1 MTRYRT
7 TLLFTLGFG
16 VMLAAGWVGFPHTLY
31 KSAQQPIDFNHRVHK
46 DKASQKCTDCHAFA
60 SDGNFAGT
68 PTLAGCS
75 GCHAEPMGTTANE
88 KVLVVSYVK
97 PGREI
102 PWRSYA
108 RQPMNVRFPHAVH
121 VNLAKLDCGKCH
133 GAHGDST
140 HLTAY
145 QEDRISGYSRDLA
158 GMTMSDCEDCHRQ
171 RGVEAG
177 CLGCHQ

>member
-1 MTRYRT
+1 MSCWPPV
-7 TLLFTLGFG
+7 G
-16 VMLAAGWVGFPHTLY
+16 LAFRIRCISPT
-31 KSAQQPIDFNHRVHK
+31 QQPIDFNHRVHK
-46 DKASQKCTDCHAFA
+46 DKASQKCSDCHAFA

-108 RQPMNVRFPHAVH
+108 CQPMNVRFSACGNH
-121 VNLAKLDCGKCH
+121 VNLAKARLR
-133 GAHGDST
+133 
-140 HLTAY
+140 
-145 QEDRISGYSRDLA
+145 EMSRC
-158 GMTMSDCEDCHRQ
+158 SR
-171 RGVEAG
+171 
-177 CLGCHQ
+177 